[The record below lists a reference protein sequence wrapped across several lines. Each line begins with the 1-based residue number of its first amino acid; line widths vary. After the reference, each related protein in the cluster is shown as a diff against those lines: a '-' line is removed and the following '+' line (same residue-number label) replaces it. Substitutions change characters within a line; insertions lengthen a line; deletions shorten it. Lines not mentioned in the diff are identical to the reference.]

1 MASFEKEDFSILVT
15 VGMATEGYDLPQV
28 DCVLMG
34 RQTDSERLF
43 VQ

>member
-1 MASFEKEDFSILVT
+1 
-15 VGMATEGYDLPQV
+15 MATEGFDLPDV

-43 VQ
+43 VQQMGRCLRKSPGK